1 MSEYNKPENKEGRKP
16 YERRQGMK
24 VIAWL
29 AMLILGFVAFLVLIS
44 VEADSLMTF
53 VYIKGVAV
61 ATLLL
66 CMAGIRILDKN

>member
-1 MSEYNKPENKEGRKP
+1 
-16 YERRQGMK
+16 MK

-44 VEADSLMTF
+44 VEADSLKTL
-53 VYIKGVAV
+53 VYIKGIAV

-66 CMAGIRILDKN
+66 CVTGIRILGKN

>member
-1 MSEYNKPENKEGRKP
+1 
-16 YERRQGMK
+16 MK

-44 VEADSLMTF
+44 VEADSLMTL
-53 VYIKGVAV
+53 VYIKGIAV

-66 CMAGIRILDKN
+66 CVAGIRILDKN